1 MNYSN
6 PASGSVTMAMI
17 RIPSPLNGTD
27 AYRGPVLFNPGGPS
41 QSGVDAILQI
51 GAELSAV
58 IGAEFD
64 IVSFDPRGK
73 CALLPL
79 VQRY

>member
-1 MNYSN
+1 MNYSD
-6 PASGSVTMAMI
+6 PTSGSITMAMI
-17 RIPSPLNGTD
+17 RIPSPLNNTD

-73 CALLPL
+73 SALPL
-79 VQRY
+79 VQR